1 MFLVRLSKNTNS
13 LLFSFAIYLQIDY
26 KKYIMTVIRE
36 KLLDLTVSVFE
47 RFTDAQEALTSK
59 EGTLVDVKIVAT
71 KLVSTKV
78 KLENDGE
85 NKTSSS
91 EPKRQAS

>member
-1 MFLVRLSKNTNS
+1 
-13 LLFSFAIYLQIDY
+13 
-26 KKYIMTVIRE
+26 MTVIRE

-47 RFTDAQEALTSK
+47 RFADAQEALNKK

-71 KLVSTKV
+71 KLISTKV
-78 KLENDGE
+78 KLENDGK

-91 EPKRQAS
+91 EPKRQTS

>member
-1 MFLVRLSKNTNS
+1 
-13 LLFSFAIYLQIDY
+13 
-26 KKYIMTVIRE
+26 MTVIRE

-47 RFTDAQEALTSK
+47 RFADAQEALTEK

-78 KLENDGE
+78 KLENDGKNE
-85 NKTSSS
+85 TSSS
-91 EPKRQAS
+91 EPKRQTS

>member
-1 MFLVRLSKNTNS
+1 MF
-13 LLFSFAIYLQIDY
+13 
-26 KKYIMTVIRE
+26 IRE
-36 KLLDLTVSVFE
+36 KLLDLTVKVLE
-47 RFTDAQEALTSK
+47 RFTDAQEALNNK
-59 EGTLVDVKIVAT
+59 EGTLVDVKIVST
-71 KLVSTKV
+71 KLISTKV

>member
-1 MFLVRLSKNTNS
+1 
-13 LLFSFAIYLQIDY
+13 
-26 KKYIMTVIRE
+26 MTVIRE
-36 KLLDLTVSVFE
+36 KLLDLTVSLFE
-47 RFTDAQEALTSK
+47 RFSDVSEALTNK

-71 KLVSTKV
+71 RLVSTKV

-91 EPKRQAS
+91 EPKRQTP

>member
-1 MFLVRLSKNTNS
+1 
-13 LLFSFAIYLQIDY
+13 
-26 KKYIMTVIRE
+26 MTVIRQ

-47 RFTDAQEALTSK
+47 RFTNAQEALTEK

-78 KLENDGE
+78 KLENDGTT
-85 NKTSSS
+85 TSSTKATRPR
-91 EPKRQAS
+91 EEVA

>member
-1 MFLVRLSKNTNS
+1 
-13 LLFSFAIYLQIDY
+13 
-26 KKYIMTVIRE
+26 MTVIRE

-47 RFTDAQEALTSK
+47 RFDNAQEALNQK

-71 KLVSTKV
+71 KLISTKV

>member
-1 MFLVRLSKNTNS
+1 
-13 LLFSFAIYLQIDY
+13 
-26 KKYIMTVIRE
+26 MTVIRE

-47 RFTDAQEALTSK
+47 RFADAQEALTEK

-71 KLVSTKV
+71 RLVSTKV
-78 KLENDGE
+78 KIENDGE

-91 EPKRQAS
+91 EPKRQTS

>member
-1 MFLVRLSKNTNS
+1 
-13 LLFSFAIYLQIDY
+13 
-26 KKYIMTVIRE
+26 MTVIRQ

-47 RFTDAQEALTSK
+47 RFKNAQEALTEK

-78 KLENDGE
+78 KLENDGTT
-85 NKTSSS
+85 TSGTEATRSG
-91 EPKRQAS
+91 EKVA

>member
-1 MFLVRLSKNTNS
+1 M
-13 LLFSFAIYLQIDY
+13 FSFAISLHIDY
-26 KKYIMTVIRE
+26 KKYIMTVIRQ

-47 RFTDAQEALTSK
+47 RFANAQEALTEK

-78 KLENDGE
+78 KLENDGKNE
-85 NKTSSS
+85 TSSTKPS
-91 EPKRQAS
+91 

>member
-1 MFLVRLSKNTNS
+1 MS
-13 LLFSFAIYLQIDY
+13 
-26 KKYIMTVIRE
+26 VIRE

-47 RFTDAQEALTSK
+47 RFADAQEALNKK

-71 KLVSTKV
+71 KLISTKV
-78 KLENDGE
+78 KLEHDG
-85 NKTSSS
+85 KSQASS

>member
-1 MFLVRLSKNTNS
+1 
-13 LLFSFAIYLQIDY
+13 
-26 KKYIMTVIRE
+26 MTVIRE

-47 RFTDAQEALTSK
+47 RFADTQEALNKK

-71 KLVSTKV
+71 KLISTKV
-78 KLENDGE
+78 KLENDGK

-91 EPKRQAS
+91 KSS

>member
-1 MFLVRLSKNTNS
+1 MAKTNVTS
-13 LLFSFAIYLQIDY
+13 TQFAA
-26 KKYIMTVIRE
+26 K
-36 KLLDLTVSVFE
+36 KLLGKTQTRPSL
-47 RFTDAQEALTSK
+47 TDAQEALTNK

>member
-1 MFLVRLSKNTNS
+1 M
-13 LLFSFAIYLQIDY
+13 FSFAISLHIDY

-36 KLLDLTVSVFE
+36 KLLDLTVSIFE
-47 RFTDAQEALTSK
+47 RFTDASEALTNK

-78 KLENDGE
+78 KLENDGTT
-85 NKTSSS
+85 TSSTEATRS
-91 EPKRQAS
+91 REKVA

>member
-1 MFLVRLSKNTNS
+1 
-13 LLFSFAIYLQIDY
+13 
-26 KKYIMTVIRE
+26 MTVIRQ

-47 RFTDAQEALTSK
+47 RFANAQEALIEK

-78 KLENDGE
+78 KLENDGTT
-85 NKTSSS
+85 TSSTEATRS
-91 EPKRQAS
+91 GEKGA

>member
-1 MFLVRLSKNTNS
+1 
-13 LLFSFAIYLQIDY
+13 
-26 KKYIMTVIRE
+26 MTVIRQ

-47 RFTDAQEALTSK
+47 RFANAQEALTEK

-78 KLENDGE
+78 KLENDGTT
-85 NKTSSS
+85 TSSTEATRS
-91 EPKRQAS
+91 REKVA

>member
-1 MFLVRLSKNTNS
+1 
-13 LLFSFAIYLQIDY
+13 
-26 KKYIMTVIRE
+26 MTVIRE
-36 KLLDLTVSVFE
+36 KLLDLTVSVYE
-47 RFTDAQEALTSK
+47 RFADTQEALNKK

-71 KLVSTKV
+71 KLISTKV

>member
-1 MFLVRLSKNTNS
+1 
-13 LLFSFAIYLQIDY
+13 
-26 KKYIMTVIRE
+26 MTVIRQ

-47 RFTDAQEALTSK
+47 RFANVQEALTDK

-71 KLVSTKV
+71 RLVSTKV

-91 EPKRQAS
+91 EPKRQTP

>member
-1 MFLVRLSKNTNS
+1 
-13 LLFSFAIYLQIDY
+13 
-26 KKYIMTVIRE
+26 MTVIRQ

-47 RFTDAQEALTSK
+47 RFADAQEALTDK

-71 KLVSTKV
+71 RLVSTKV

-85 NKTSSS
+85 NKTSSTKPS
-91 EPKRQAS
+91 

>member
-1 MFLVRLSKNTNS
+1 
-13 LLFSFAIYLQIDY
+13 
-26 KKYIMTVIRE
+26 MTVIRE

-47 RFTDAQEALTSK
+47 KFENAQEALNQK

-71 KLVSTKV
+71 KLISTKV

-91 EPKRQAS
+91 EPKRQTS

>member
-1 MFLVRLSKNTNS
+1 
-13 LLFSFAIYLQIDY
+13 LQNDY

-47 RFTDAQEALTSK
+47 RFADAQEALTEK

-91 EPKRQAS
+91 EPKRQTS

>member
-1 MFLVRLSKNTNS
+1 
-13 LLFSFAIYLQIDY
+13 LQIDY

-47 RFTDAQEALTSK
+47 RFADAQEALTEK

-71 KLVSTKV
+71 RLVSTKV
-78 KLENDGE
+78 KLEEDGK
-85 NKTSSS
+85 NKTPS
-91 EPKRQAS
+91 PKPS